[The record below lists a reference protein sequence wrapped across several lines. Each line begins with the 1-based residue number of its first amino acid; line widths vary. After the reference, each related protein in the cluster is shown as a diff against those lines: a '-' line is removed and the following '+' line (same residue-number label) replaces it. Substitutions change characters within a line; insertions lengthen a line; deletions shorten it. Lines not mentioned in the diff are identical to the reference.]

1 MNSNS
6 ANGHRVQF
14 SVSVRNSTDPP
25 WKAGSWSISITRLYT
40 AIFYILNRIMSRYTR
55 KSVFQKKDCNNP
67 SKRTQECNIG
77 KKCRNKDMSAWVP
90 EDCMGFHFVPEIS
103 AYEYYNLITEISP
116 ENCFTNFTFLPGPFS
131 NANGRLD
138 SALLFHQRFS
148 GSLKK
153 INPLSRYSRQL
164 FFYANIC
171 SIIIEVEILVDPLP
185 MFPHLCAASART
197 PCHHQHPAC
206 CAKQINARSEL
217 QV

>member
-116 ENCFTNFTFLPGPFS
+116 ENCFTNFTFLPEPFS

-164 FFYANIC
+164 FLLCEHLFYYNRGGNIGGSASHVSAFMRSFC
-171 SIIIEVEILVDPLP
+171 EDTMPPPTSRL
-185 MFPHLCAASART
+185 LCKTNKR
-197 PCHHQHPAC
+197 
-206 CAKQINARSEL
+206 KE
-217 QV
+217 